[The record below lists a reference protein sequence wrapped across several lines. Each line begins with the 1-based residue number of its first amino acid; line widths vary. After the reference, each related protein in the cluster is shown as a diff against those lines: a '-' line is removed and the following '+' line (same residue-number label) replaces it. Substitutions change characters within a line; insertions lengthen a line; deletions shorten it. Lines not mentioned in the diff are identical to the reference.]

1 VKASIN
7 IVRATL
13 ADFICN
19 PEFLRALNK
28 PSVIVVFPH
37 PELGADKMIPLGCS

>member
-1 VKASIN
+1 
-7 IVRATL
+7 L

-37 PELGADKMIPLGCS
+37 PELGADKMIPLGLLMRLQQGGLC